1 MCGFAKVLSMK
12 DKLWVI
18 RVFLGEYEHNW
29 VGTGSGYV
37 YYWVGLAD
45 NRMLPQS

>member
-18 RVFLGEYEHNW
+18 RVLLGEYEHNW
-29 VGTGSGYV
+29 VGAGSTR
-37 YYWVGLAD
+37 LAD